1 MKEDVMNS
9 ATRAMVVSLLLLSS
23 SGVLSAAE
31 IDADGATVGKWTM
44 DIDAARA
51 LAKEKKLPVLL
62 NFTGSDWCGWCKL
75 MQKNVFTKQEWKDY
89 ARDNLV
95 MVFID
100 FPKDAGLVPQKYVAR
115 NGKLKDE
122 YGVEGYPTFLVLDDD
137 AETVL
142 AKLGAGRDK
151 TPKSFI
157 AELVSATRYTSSGVA
172 GFTRSLS
179 PAKRLE
185 YMRIVDQMVE
195 NRRLV
200 QAEKNRIEQ
209 AQARVKALELK
220 VAKLKGSAT
229 EFRVSLLGP
238 EKLTQYKQLRSS
250 IDAAQKKLRDWLAT
264 RPQRTPENTQK
275 FQSMNS
281 EIAQITVKLSE
292 Y

>member
-1 MKEDVMNS
+1 MNT
-9 ATRAMVVSLLLLSS
+9 ATRAMVASLLLLSS
-23 SGVLSAAE
+23 SGVLAAAE
-31 IDADGATVGKWTM
+31 IDIDGATVGKWTM
-44 DIDAARA
+44 DIDAAGA

-75 MQKNVFTKQEWKDY
+75 MDRNVFTKQEWKDY

-100 FPKDAGLVPQKYVAR
+100 FPKGAGLVPQKYVAR

-122 YGVEGYPTFLVLDDD
+122 YGVEGFPTFLVLDDD

-157 AELVSATRYTSSGVA
+157 AELASATRYSSNSVA
-172 GFTRSLS
+172 SFTKSLS

-185 YMRIVDQMVE
+185 YMKIVDQMVE
-195 NRRLV
+195 NRKLV
-200 QAEKNRIEQ
+200 QAEKNRIEE
-209 AQARVKALELK
+209 AQARAKDLELK
-220 VAKLKGSAT
+220 AAILEGAAT

-238 EKLTQYKQLRSS
+238 EKLKQYKQLRSS
-250 IDAAQKKLRDWLAT
+250 LDAAQKKLKDWLAT
-264 RPQRTPENTQK
+264 GPRQTPENTQK

-281 EIAQITVKLSE
+281 EIEQLKGKLGE